1 MCKCGFFILN
11 ALFIRITFVYKHS
24 IMINSRYLRL
34 LLAIVAFVV
43 IEQSCIPAKK
53 FNDLQDKYYALQGEK
68 LVKDS
73 TIKAMTDDYV
83 FCKTEY
89 QKLYKEFLQLK
100 EDSINLALAY
110 ETLKK
115 DCEQSKGDLQ
125 NRLSDKEKNYNTLIE
140 DKQKTGAELMQ
151 KEIELER
158 KRLELETK
166 ALEIARKEKELMEM
180 GQKNSG
186 LTQELQ
192 KQLDKARDL
201 EAKLEEQKKQ
211 SEALKESIKNALS
224 GFNSNELTVENRN
237 GKVYVSMSDKLLFK
251 SGSTA
256 VDPRG
261 VEALGLLA
269 KVINTNPTIIVNI
282 EGHTDNVPLKGTG
295 LIKDNWDLSLMRA
308 SSVLHILTGQYAVNP
323 EQIVA
328 SGRGEYFPVSPNTTV
343 EGKAKNRRTEIILTP
358 KIDQILQLLEK

>member
-1 MCKCGFFILN
+1 MNL
-11 ALFIRITFVYKHS
+11 
-24 IMINSRYLRL
+24 RYLRL
-34 LLAIVAFVV
+34 IIATLAFVV
-43 IEQSCIPAKK
+43 IEQACIPAKK

-73 TIKAMTDDYV
+73 TIKAMTDDYR

-89 QKLYKEFLQLK
+89 QKLYGEYLQLK
-100 EDSINLALAY
+100 EDSINIALAY
-110 ETLKK
+110 QALKK
-115 DCEQSKGDLQ
+115 NCDQINTELQSK
-125 NRLSDKEKNYNTLIE
+125 LSDREKNYNSLIE

-166 ALEIARKEKELMEM
+166 ALEIAKKEKEIMEM

-192 KQLDKARDL
+192 KQLDRAREL
-201 EAKLEEQKKQ
+201 EAKLEDQKKQ
-211 SEALKESIKNALS
+211 SEALKESIKKALS
-224 GFNSNELTVENRN
+224 GFSSNELTVENRN

-251 SGSTA
+251 SGSTS

-261 VEALGLLA
+261 VEALGILA
-269 KVINTNPTIIVNI
+269 KVINTNPSIIVNV

-323 EQIVA
+323 EQVIA
-328 SGRGEYFPVSPNTTV
+328 SGRGEYFPVSPNTTTD
-343 EGKAKNRRTEIILTP
+343 GKAKNRRTEIILTP
-358 KIDQILQLLEK
+358 KIDQLLQLLEK